1 MECMEVWGGNHP
13 ADRKL
18 TTTGLDIWVY
28 SQPYAAS
35 QSGGDV
41 YYISSCSS
49 GRITRLLL
57 ADVSGHGQAVSKRAD
72 FLRQLMRRHINHFN
86 PSSLV
91 EGINSDFEAH
101 SKTGS
106 LTTAIT
112 GSFATAII
120 GTFFLPTSS
129 LTLINAGHP
138 NPLIFHG
145 STGNWIP
152 INHDRK
158 SKSVRNFPLGIDT
171 GQEYTSIKNKLKR
184 DDLMF
189 CFTDGL
195 LELNLA
201 DGSMLREAGLLKIL
215 SKLDPSDPGELLRQ
229 LLDQLKREQSD
240 ISSDDD
246 VSIMLFRRNDSN
258 VSLRD
263 NILAPFRALRH
274 FFRKPE
280 SP

>member
-1 MECMEVWGGNHP
+1 MECMEVWGGNQP
-13 ADRKL
+13 ADREL

-28 SQPYAAS
+28 SQPYAAAK
-35 QSGGDV
+35 SGGDV

-57 ADVSGHGQAVSKRAD
+57 ADVSGHGQAVSKQAD
-72 FLRQLMRRHINHFN
+72 LLRQLMRRHINHVN

-101 SKTGS
+101 SKTG
-106 LTTAIT
+106 
-112 GSFATAII
+112 GFATAII

-152 INHDRK
+152 ISHDRK

-171 GQEYTSIKNKLKR
+171 GQKYSGTKSKLKR
-184 DDLMF
+184 EDLMI

-201 DGSMLREAGLLKIL
+201 DGSMLRETGLLKIL
-215 SKLDPSDPGELLRQ
+215 SKLDASDPGELLRQ
-229 LLDQLKREQSD
+229 LLDQLKQEQSD
-240 ISSDDD
+240 ISSADD
-246 VSIMLFRRNDSN
+246 VSIMLFRRNDSS

-280 SP
+280 SS

>member
-1 MECMEVWGGNHP
+1 MECMEVWGGNKP

-18 TTTGLDIWVY
+18 TTSGLDIWVY
-28 SQPYAAS
+28 SKPYAAS
-35 QSGGDV
+35 KSGGDV
-41 YYISSCSS
+41 YYVSSCSS

-57 ADVSGHGQAVSKRAD
+57 ADVSGHGQAVSERAIL
-72 FLRQLMRRHINHFN
+72 LRQLMRRHINHFT

-101 SKTGS
+101 SK
-106 LTTAIT
+106 T

-138 NPLIFHG
+138 NPLMFDG
-145 STGNWIP
+145 SNENWIP
-152 INHDRK
+152 TSNGRK

-171 GQEYTSIKNKLKR
+171 DQKYSSTKSKLKR
-184 DDLMF
+184 DDLVL

-201 DGSMLREAGLLKIL
+201 DGSMLGESGLLKIL
-215 SKLDPSDPGELLRQ
+215 SKLDLGDPGELLRQ
-229 LLDQLKREQSD
+229 LLDQLKREQSE
-240 ISSDDD
+240 ISSADD
-246 VSIMLFRRNDSN
+246 VSIMLFRRNDSR

-263 NILAPFRALRH
+263 NILAPFRALFH

-280 SP
+280 SY

>member
-1 MECMEVWGGNHP
+1 MEVWGGNKP

-18 TTTGLDIWVY
+18 TTSGLDIWVY
-28 SQPYAAS
+28 SKPYAAS
-35 QSGGDV
+35 KSGGDV
-41 YYISSCSS
+41 YYVSSCSS

-57 ADVSGHGQAVSKRAD
+57 ADVSGHGQAVSERAIL
-72 FLRQLMRRHINHFN
+72 LRQLMRRHINHFT

-101 SKTGS
+101 SK
-106 LTTAIT
+106 T

-138 NPLIFHG
+138 NPLMFDG
-145 STGNWIP
+145 SNKNWIP
-152 INHDRK
+152 TSNGRK

-171 GQEYTSIKNKLKR
+171 DQKYSSTKSKLKR
-184 DDLMF
+184 DDLVL

-201 DGSMLREAGLLKIL
+201 DGSMLGESGLLKIL
-215 SKLDPSDPGELLRQ
+215 SKLDLGDPGELLRQ
-229 LLDQLKREQSD
+229 LLDQLKREQSE
-240 ISSDDD
+240 ISSADD
-246 VSIMLFRRNDSN
+246 VSIMLFRRNDSR

-263 NILAPFRALRH
+263 NILAPFRALFH

-280 SP
+280 SY